1 MTERRLHAQVGLL
14 FLLSVTVL
22 VLGILW
28 FKEFQIRGRTFKQ
41 TIEFQSTSGLVK
53 GDPVEV
59 KGVPSGKV
67 EDIQFEEGLALVS
80 VQLDRKVKLYQDA
93 QFSIESVGI
102 MGQKMVSIFPGT
114 RQAGEMQKDAI
125 PKGVYRGG
133 TTEIMNGVA
142 DALEI
147 FQRIASR
154 VDTLV
159 AGFSGGDGKQKQFG
173 QTLDNLE
180 RASRDLSTLL
190 EENRKDINESVRNMN
205 AAMND
210 IHGML
215 EGKEEKFGETLDQA
229 HRASARLDTT
239 LVGLQVTIA
248 KMDTLL
254 TQVQSGQGTLGKLA
268 QDEELYKQFVATLE
282 DAKALLADVRQNP
295 KRYFKFS
302 VF

>member
-1 MTERRLHAQVGLL
+1 MSERRLHAQVGLL
-14 FLLSVTVL
+14 FVLSVTVL

-28 FKEFQIRGRTFKQ
+28 FKEFQIRGRTYTQ
-41 TIEFQSTSGLVK
+41 IIEFQTTSGVVK

-67 EDIQFEEGLALVS
+67 EDITFEEGLALVK
-80 VQLDRKVKLYQDA
+80 VQLEKKVKLYRDA

-114 RQAGEMQKDAI
+114 RQAGELEKDAI

-133 TTEIMNGVA
+133 TTEIMNGVS

-159 AGFSGGDGKQKQFG
+159 AGLGGGEKQKQFG
-173 QTLDNLE
+173 QTLDHLE
-180 RASRDLSTLL
+180 RASRDLSVLL
-190 EENRKDINESVRNMN
+190 EENRKGITESVEGMN
-205 AAMND
+205 SAMSD
-210 IHGML
+210 LHAIL
-215 EGKEEKFGETLDQA
+215 DGKEETFGETLDQA

-239 LVGLQVTIA
+239 LAGLQVTIA

-254 TQVQSGQGTLGKLA
+254 TQVQSGQGTLGKLS

>member
-28 FKEFQIRGRTFKQ
+28 FKEFQVRGRTFKQ
-41 TIEFQSTSGLVK
+41 MIEFQTTSGLVK

-67 EDIQFEEGLALVS
+67 EDITYEEGLALVE
-80 VQLDRKVKLYQDA
+80 VQLERKVKLYQDA
-93 QFSIESVGI
+93 QFNIESVGI

-114 RQAGEMQKDAI
+114 RQAGDLPKDAI

-133 TTEIMNGVA
+133 TTEIMNGVS

-159 AGFSGGDGKQKQFG
+159 ASFSGGEGKQKQFG

-190 EENRKDINESVRNMN
+190 EENRKDINASVRNMN

-210 IHGML
+210 LHTML
-215 EGKEEKFGETLDQA
+215 DGKEEKFGETLEQA
-229 HRASARLDTT
+229 HSASARLDTT
-239 LVGLQVTIA
+239 LAGLQITIA
-248 KMDTLL
+248 KMDTLI

>member
-1 MTERRLHAQVGLL
+1 MSERRLHAQVGLL
-14 FLLSVTVL
+14 FVLSVTVL

-28 FKEFQIRGRTFKQ
+28 FKEFQIRGRTYTQ
-41 TIEFQSTSGLVK
+41 IIEFQTTSGVVK

-67 EDIQFEEGLALVS
+67 EDITFEEGLALVK
-80 VQLDRKVKLYQDA
+80 VQLEKKVKLYRDA

-114 RQAGEMQKDAI
+114 RQAGELEKDAI

-133 TTEIMNGVA
+133 TTEIMNGVS

-159 AGFSGGDGKQKQFG
+159 AGLGGGEKQKQFG
-173 QTLDNLE
+173 QTLDHLE
-180 RASRDLSTLL
+180 RASRDLSVLL
-190 EENRKDINESVRNMN
+190 EENRKGITESVQGMN
-205 AAMND
+205 SAMSD
-210 IHGML
+210 LHAIL
-215 EGKEEKFGETLDQA
+215 DGKEETFGETLDQA

-239 LVGLQVTIA
+239 LAGLQVTIA

-254 TQVQSGQGTLGKLA
+254 TQVQSGQGTLGKLS

>member
-41 TIEFQSTSGLVK
+41 TIEFQTTSGLVK

-67 EDIQFEEGLALVS
+67 EDIKFEEGLALVT
-80 VQLDRKVKLYQDA
+80 VQLEKKVKLHRDA
-93 QFSIESVGI
+93 QFSIESIGI

-114 RQAGEMQKDAI
+114 RQTGELQSDAI

-133 TTEIMNGVA
+133 TTEIMNGVS

-154 VDTLV
+154 VDTLI
-159 AGFSGGDGKQKQFG
+159 AGLSGDGKQKQFG
-173 QTLDNLE
+173 ETLDNLE
-180 RASRDLSTLL
+180 RASKDLSILL
-190 EENRKDINESVRNMN
+190 EENRKGINESVRNMN

-215 EGKEEKFGETLDQA
+215 EGKEEKFGETLNQA

-239 LVGLQVTIA
+239 LVGLQITIA

-254 TQVQSGQGTLGKLA
+254 AQVQSGQGTLGKLS
-268 QDEELYKQFVATLE
+268 QDEELYKQVVATLE

>member
-14 FLLSVTVL
+14 FLLSVAVL

-28 FKEFQIRGRTFKQ
+28 FKEFQVRGRTFAQ
-41 TIEFQSTSGLVK
+41 LIEFQTTSGLVK

-67 EDIQFEEGLALVS
+67 EEINFEEGLALVQ
-80 VQLDRKVKLYQDA
+80 VQLDRKVKLYRDA

-102 MGQKMVSIFPGT
+102 MGQKMVAIFPGT
-114 RQAGEMQKDAI
+114 RQAGELEKNSI

-133 TTEIMNGVA
+133 TTEIMNGVS

-147 FQRIASR
+147 FQRIATR
-154 VDTLV
+154 VDTLI
-159 AGFSGGDGKQKQFG
+159 ASLGGDGKQKQFG

-180 RASRDLSTLL
+180 RASSDMATLL
-190 EENRKDINESVRNMN
+190 EENRKGISESVRSMN
-205 AAMND
+205 AAMSD
-210 IHGML
+210 LHAML
-215 EGKEEKFGETLDQA
+215 DGKEAQFGETLEQA
-229 HRASARLDTT
+229 HSASARLDTT
-239 LVGLQVTIA
+239 LAGLQVTIA

-254 TQVQSGQGTLGKLA
+254 TQVQSGQGTLGKLS
-268 QDEELYKQFVATLE
+268 QDEELYQQVVATLA

>member
-41 TIEFQSTSGLVK
+41 MIEFQTTSGLVK

-67 EDIQFEEGLALVS
+67 EDINFEEGLALVQ

-93 QFSIESVGI
+93 QFNIESVGI

-114 RQAGEMQKDAI
+114 RQAGPLPHDAI

-133 TTEIMNGVA
+133 TTEIMNGVS

-159 AGFSGGDGKQKQFG
+159 ASLGDGGKQKQFS

-180 RASRDLSTLL
+180 RASKDLSTLL

-215 EGKEEKFGETLDQA
+215 EGREEKFGETLDQA

-254 TQVQSGQGTLGKLA
+254 AQVQSGQGTLGKLS

>member
-14 FLLSVTVL
+14 FLLSVAVL

-28 FKEFQIRGRTFKQ
+28 FKEFKVRGRTFEQ
-41 TIEFQSTSGLVK
+41 MIEFQSTSGLVK

-67 EDIQFEEGLALVS
+67 EDISFEEGLALVK
-80 VQLDRKVKLYQDA
+80 VQLDKNVKLYQDA
-93 QFSIESVGI
+93 QFNIESVGI

-114 RQAGEMQKDAI
+114 RQAGELSKDAV

-133 TTEIMNGVA
+133 TTEIMNGVG

-159 AGFSGGDGKQKQFG
+159 ASMGGSGKQQQFG
-173 QTLDNLE
+173 QTLENLE
-180 RASRDLSTLL
+180 RASRDMSVLL
-190 EENRKDINESVRNMN
+190 EENRKGITESVQSMN
-205 AAMND
+205 AAMSD
-210 IHGML
+210 LHAML
-215 EGKEEKFGETLDQA
+215 DGKEEQFGETLDQA
-229 HRASARLDTT
+229 HRASARLDST
-239 LVGLQVTIA
+239 LAALQITVV

>member
-1 MTERRLHAQVGLL
+1 MTEKRLHAQVGLL
-14 FLLSVTVL
+14 FLLSMAVL

-28 FKEFQIRGRTFKQ
+28 FKEFKIRGRTYSQ
-41 TIEFQSTSGLVK
+41 TIEFQTTSGLVK

-67 EDIQFEEGLALVS
+67 EDIRFEEGLALVS
-80 VQLDRKVKLYQDA
+80 VQLDKEVKLHQDA

-114 RQAGEMQKDAI
+114 GQAGELPRDAI
-125 PKGVYRGG
+125 PKGMYRGG
-133 TTEIMNGVA
+133 TTEIMNGVS

-159 AGFSGGDGKQKQFG
+159 ASYSGGDRQKQFG
-173 QTLDNLE
+173 HALENLE
-180 RASRDLSTLL
+180 RASHDLALVL
-190 EENRKDINESVRNMN
+190 EENRRGISESVNGMN

-210 IHGML
+210 LHAML
-215 EGKEEKFGETLDQA
+215 EGKDQKFGETLDQA

-239 LVGLQVTIA
+239 LAGLQVTIA
-248 KMDTLL
+248 KLDTLL
-254 TQVQSGQGTLGKLA
+254 AQVQSGEGTLGKLA
-268 QDEELYKQFVATLE
+268 QDEALYNQFVATLE